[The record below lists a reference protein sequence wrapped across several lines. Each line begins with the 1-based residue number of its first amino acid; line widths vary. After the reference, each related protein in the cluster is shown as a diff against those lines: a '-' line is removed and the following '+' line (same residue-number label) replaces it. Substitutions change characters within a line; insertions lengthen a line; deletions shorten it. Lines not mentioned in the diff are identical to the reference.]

1 MNSVAY
7 VHRLVQRLFEE
18 DAPRLARQA
27 GMRQRKVS
35 FTHLALLLVLGWW
48 QQPRSGPSA
57 LARFAGGLGET
68 LSKQAIDDRWSPRMA
83 DWLLALLQQA
93 VQYVVSR
100 QTGFPDW
107 MKPFPAVWAE
117 DGSSIPLPE
126 SLATVWRGCGGRRRK
141 DGQPGKTEAAVKAIL
156 RIDVKGGQWHGPCL
170 QDGRRH
176 EACSPVSTLPMTK
189 GSLWL
194 ADLGYWSLL
203 RLKTLMQQGIYFCL
217 RLKLYTVLWYQKQRT
232 DVLTLI
238 ESLPPETQQ
247 AEWQVHVGAGQQVKD
262 VRLLVQRVPET
273 VLAQRQE
280 RIREY
285 ARKHSKPV
293 NALAMQLAGW
303 NILVTNLPASL
314 VSLSQAFVLIK
325 ARWQIELVFKLWK
338 QHALLDEWTSENPWR
353 ILCEVYAKLLAMV
366 VQHWLMLL
374 TCEEDPN
381 ASWVEVAE
389 ILREQVAVLVH
400 GFARHLPLGKAIRL
414 VVESVQGG
422 CSIEARSTRL
432 NTSRLIQ
439 SAFDRSL
446 S

>member
-1 MNSVAY
+1 MISVAY
-7 VHRLVQRLFEE
+7 VHRLVKRLFEE
-18 DAPRLARQA
+18 DAPRLARQV
-27 GMRQRKVS
+27 GMRQRHLR
-35 FTHLALLLVLGWW
+35 FTQLALLLVLGWW
-48 QQPRSGPSA
+48 QQPASGPSA
-57 LARFAGGLGET
+57 LARFAGSLGVS
-68 LSKQAIDDRWSPRMA
+68 LSKQAIDERWSQRTA

-100 QTGFPDW
+100 QGSAPDW
-107 MKPFPAVWAE
+107 MKPFAAVWVE
-117 DGSSIPLPE
+117 DGSTISLPPPLAW
-126 SLATVWRGCGGRRRK
+126 LWRGCGGSCAKEGK
-141 DGQPGKTEAAVKAIL
+141 DDTGAAAVKATL
-156 RIDVKGGQWHGPCL
+156 RMDLKGGQWQGPYL

-176 EACSPVSTLPMTK
+176 EASSPVSTLPLAP

-194 ADLGYWSLL
+194 ADLGYWSLTRM
-203 RLKTLMQQGIYFCL
+203 RLLLTQGVYFCL
-217 RLKLYTVLWYQKQRT
+217 RVKLYTVFWYQQQRT

-238 ESLPPETQQ
+238 ESVPPETRQ
-247 AEWQVHVGAGQQVKD
+247 AEWQVHVGASQQVKN

-293 NALAMQLAGW
+293 NELALQVAGW
-303 NILVTNLPASL
+303 NIVVTNLPSSL
-314 VSLSQAFVLIK
+314 VSGEQAFVLLK

-338 QHALLDEWTSENPWR
+338 QEALVDEWSSQNPWR

-374 TCEEDPN
+374 TCEDDPN
-381 ASWVEVAE
+381 ASWLGVAE
-389 ILREQVAVLVH
+389 ILREQVPLLAH

-414 VVESVQGG
+414 AVESVAGG
-422 CSIEARSTRL
+422 CSIEARRTRL
-432 NTSRLIQ
+432 STSRLIQ

-446 S
+446 T